1 MRHKL
6 SRLLTL
12 LSVVGVLVVSAIL
25 VFSLAASAELTDG
38 TGSTPDGQPEVSHRF
53 IVELQSA
60 PLAVQYKEMVGA
72 QSVDGKLDAGSTT
85 AQSYVAQLQAEQ
97 AAFMAQ
103 MQAALP
109 NAKVSTYIDENGI
122 SNQQTYQVVL
132 NAVVVDAGFG
142 ASTAELKVLSGLP
155 GVKAVYRDYKYY
167 PQLYTSTHLINAPMA
182 WDMLG
187 GQAMAG
193 KGIKVASMDGGL
205 HKDAPMFDGTGWS
218 YPAGYPA
225 NGLGLT
231 SNNNGKIIASRAYFR
246 WWDPPAPGDENPWPG
261 VNGTSHGT
269 HTGSTAAGNLV
280 TDATYAGTPLPPMSG
295 VAPGAWLMSY
305 RVFYA
310 SVTGDGSFHTAEGL
324 SALEDLVKDGAD
336 VVNNSWGGGPGGL
349 GAPFDAID
357 NALVNAANAGVFVSM
372 SNGNAGPNLGT
383 ADHPSPDYINVA
395 ASTTSGTYATG
406 RVYMT
411 APQPVSTTTEYAS
424 IFASFGG
431 AVPLA
436 QLLVKDYVA
445 AAVIS
450 PTNGLGCDAF
460 GANAF
465 NGKTALISR
474 GSCEFGVKALNA
486 QKAGA
491 SFVIIHNHVSGG
503 NSPMGMSGGA
513 VGDQV
518 TIPVISV
525 GYSAGLDLTAFSA
538 AHPTN
543 AELTINTTGYQSGS
557 TPDLIA
563 SFSSRGP
570 STRNSLKPE
579 IAAPGVNIMAQAYAV
594 GASGEARHL
603 GYGQASGTSMA
614 SPHVAGSAALLRQ
627 MYPTWSNAA
636 IKSALMSTSKYMDIY
651 NFNGSPAQP
660 TDMGAGRLDIG
671 AAMDPGVILNPP
683 AADFGLIYT
692 GTAKLGREIE
702 VTNVTTHAET
712 YNISTL
718 YTGGGFSP
726 TTSLPGVTVTPASL
740 TLNPGEKK
748 SFTVGF
754 DPALGMGMGINQGY
768 IVMQGTDHNAH
779 LPFFGRVVA
788 GMKAAD
794 VLLIDNDAS
803 ASLGFSNY
811 ASYYAK
817 TLDNLGLTYDYLNAD
832 ASAGAAASFVPDISV
847 LKAYTAVLIFT
858 GDNFYPD
865 GTFTVPTPLTFGD
878 MDRLNEYAQTG
889 GKLIVM
895 GQDASSVMG
904 SSIDEFSFCDSSN
917 ASFFYGFT
925 LGGDCLYDTVTYGS
939 LPSLPIEGH
948 MDAPPAFEWLY
959 LDLTDVDHAVGQTE
973 LSGLNETAPIT
984 NSVGLGTAD
993 FYYDNFTGVLDYFID
1008 IDVTGEM
1015 SITAAHIHSGTAGV
1029 NGGVIFPIFPFAE
1042 TQVVTDSISWS
1053 GSVTLTPEQNAQR
1066 EAGGMYINIHTVA
1079 YGGGELRGQVADAAI
1094 IGDGASNQYYIDELA
1109 SNYWGSDPSAAPY
1122 EIDQFWPLLRYPGS
1136 LPLDENTVAV
1146 AHRDQPTL
1154 ERPGISYLGR
1164 SIYASFGLEGV
1175 NNNQINRNARWHSDA
1190 DSREYLLGTF
1200 WEYLMDEPTVAI
1212 TATWNVTTSQILIGR
1227 IDFSSNI
1234 EWAYP
1239 WKGRIDWGD
1248 GSPYTD
1254 YFFTGVA
1261 SHHYVECGD
1270 YTIRAEVIDNYGNS
1284 AIASKTVNVTACE
1297 VPTTGT
1303 VTAGEGGQLRS
1314 DDGTFTV
1321 DFPAGAVAGDT
1332 TVSVAKQTEPS
1343 AAMGG
1348 LSFAGNAI
1356 TINAT
1361 DANGNPVTS
1370 FAQPFT
1376 LVVKYNDSDWQK
1388 AGISDEANLNVY
1400 FYKDGQWEPLF
1411 PCDGCSRD
1419 MEKNEFVLKLDHL
1432 TEFAVAGANFRVI
1445 LPNIRR

>member
-12 LSVVGVLVVSAIL
+12 LSVVGVLVTSAIL

-38 TGSTPDGQPEVSHRF
+38 NGSTPDGQPAVSHRF

-72 QSVDGKLDAGSTT
+72 QSVDGKLDASSTT

-97 AAFMAQ
+97 AAFVSQ

-132 NAVVVDAGFG
+132 NAVVVDAGFDAG
-142 ASTAELKVLSGLP
+142 TTELKALSSLP
-155 GVKAVYRDYKYY
+155 GVKAVYRDYKYHTD
-167 PQLYTSTHLINAPMA
+167 LYTSTHLINAPMA

-205 HKDAPMFDGTGWS
+205 HKDAAMFDGTGWS

-261 VNGTSHGT
+261 VNGTEHGT

-280 TDATYAGTPLPPMSG
+280 TDATYAGSPLPPMSG

-310 SVTGDGSFHTAEGL
+310 SVRGDGSFHTAEGI

-336 VVNNSWGGGPGGL
+336 VVNNSWGGGPGGI

-357 NALVNAANAGVFVSM
+357 NALVNAAKAGVFVSM

-383 ADHPSPDYINVA
+383 GDHPSPEYINVA

-406 RVYMT
+406 RVYMS
-411 APQPVSTTTEYAS
+411 APQPVSTTTEYALIS
-424 IFASFGG
+424 ASFGG
-431 AVPLA
+431 NVPLA

-450 PTNGLGCDAF
+450 PTNGIGCDPF

-486 QKAGA
+486 QNAGA
-491 SFVIIHNHVSGG
+491 SFVIIHNNSDGG

-513 VGDQV
+513 VGAQV
-518 TIPVISV
+518 TIPVIAI

-538 AHPTN
+538 AHPTD
-543 AELTINTTGYQSGS
+543 AELTINTTGYQSGN
-557 TPDLIA
+557 TPDMIA

-570 STRNSLKPE
+570 STRNSLKPD
-579 IAAPGVNIMAQAYAV
+579 IAAPGVNIMAQGYAV
-594 GASGEARHL
+594 GAEGEARHL
-603 GYGQASGTSMA
+603 GFGQASGTSMA

-627 MYPTWSNAA
+627 MYPSWSNDA

-651 NFNGSPAQP
+651 NFDGSPAQP

-671 AAMDPGVILNPP
+671 AAMYPGVILDPP

-692 GTAKLGREIE
+692 GTAKLGREIM
-702 VTNVTTHAET
+702 VTNVTTHTET

-718 YTGGGFSP
+718 YTGNGFAP
-726 TTSLPGVTVTPASL
+726 TQTTTLAGVTVSPASL
-740 TLNPGEKK
+740 TLNPGETK

-779 LPFFGRVVA
+779 LPMFARVVA
-788 GMKAAD
+788 GMKSAD

-803 ASLGFSNY
+803 ASLGMPNY
-811 ASYYAK
+811 ASYYAS
-817 TLDNLGLTYDYLNAD
+817 TLDNLGLTWDYLNAD
-832 ASAGAAASFVPDISV
+832 ATAGAASSFVPDISV

-858 GDNFYPD
+858 GDNFYAD
-865 GTFTVPTPLTFGD
+865 GSFTVPTPLTSGD
-878 MDRLNEYAQTG
+878 MERLNEYAQTG

-904 SSIDEFSFCDSSN
+904 DACDGEGG
-917 ASFFYGFT
+917 SFFSGFT
-925 LGGDCLYDTVTYGS
+925 LGANCLWDSVSYFE

-959 LDLTDVDHAVGQTE
+959 LDLTDVDHAVGQAE
-973 LSGLNETAPIT
+973 LSGLNETPPIT
-984 NSVGLGTAD
+984 DSVASGTVD
-993 FYYDNFTGVLDYFID
+993 VFYDNFTGMLDYSIE
-1008 IDVTGEM
+1008 INVTAPLTLTN
-1015 SITAAHIHSGTAGV
+1015 SHIHSGTTGIS
-1029 NGGVIFPIFPFAE
+1029 GGVIYPTWPF
-1042 TQVVTDSISWS
+1042 TQPQVVTDTISWG

-1066 EAGGMYINIHTVA
+1066 EADGMYFNVHSSA
-1079 YGGGELRGQVADAAI
+1079 HPGGEVRGQVPSTAVA
-1094 IGDGASNQYYIDELA
+1094 GDGASNQYYIDELA
-1109 SNYWGSDPSAAPY
+1109 SNAWGFDPSAAPY

-1136 LPLDENTVAV
+1136 IPLDENTVAV

-1154 ERPGISYLGR
+1154 ERPGVAYLGR
-1164 SIYASFGLEGV
+1164 SIYTSFGLEGV
-1175 NNNQINRNARWHSDA
+1175 NNGKFA
-1190 DSREYLLGTF
+1190 DSREYLLSTF
-1200 WEYLMDEPTVAI
+1200 WEYLLDEPTATI
-1212 TATWNVTTSQILIGR
+1212 TGTWNVTTSQILIGQ

-1234 EWAYP
+1234 EYARP
-1239 WKGRIDWGD
+1239 WQGRIDWGD

-1284 AIASKTVNVTACE
+1284 AIASKTVTVTACE

-1332 TVSVAKQTEPS
+1332 TISVAKQTEPS

-1361 DANGNPVTS
+1361 DADGNPVTS

-1376 LVVKYNDSDWQK
+1376 LVVKYADSDWQK
-1388 AGISDEANLNVY
+1388 AGITDEANLNVY
-1400 FYKDGQWEPLF
+1400 FYKDGAWVPLF
-1411 PCDGCSRD
+1411 PCNGCTHD
-1419 MEKNEFVLKLDHL
+1419 MDKNEFVLKLDHL
-1432 TEFAVAGANFRVI
+1432 TEFAVAGVKFRVI

>member
-1 MRHKL
+1 LRHKL

-12 LSVVGVLVVSAIL
+12 LSVVGVLVTSAIL

-38 TGSTPDGQPEVSHRF
+38 NGSTPDGQPEVSHRF

-72 QSVDGKLDAGSTT
+72 QSVDGKLDASSTT

-97 AAFMAQ
+97 AAFVAQ

-132 NAVVVDAGFG
+132 NAVVVDAGFDAG
-142 ASTAELKVLSGLP
+142 TLELKTLSALP
-155 GVKAVYRDYKYY
+155 GVKAVYRDYKYNTD
-167 PQLYTSTHLINAPMA
+167 LYTSTHLINAPMA

-246 WWDPPAPGDENPWPG
+246 WWDPPAAGDENPWPG
-261 VNGTSHGT
+261 DNGTSHGT
-269 HTGSTAAGNLV
+269 HTGSTAAGNPV
-280 TDATYAGTPLPPMSG
+280 TDATYAGTALPPMSG

-310 SVTGDGSFHTAEGL
+310 SVAGDGSFHTAEGV

-357 NALVNAANAGVFVSM
+357 NALVNAAKAGVFVSM

-383 ADHPSPDYINVA
+383 GDHPSPEYINVA
-395 ASTTSGTYATG
+395 ASSTSGTYATG
-406 RVYMT
+406 RVSMT

-431 AVPLA
+431 DVPLA

-450 PTNGLGCDAF
+450 PTNGVGCGPF

-474 GSCEFGVKALNA
+474 GGCEFGLKALNA
-486 QKAGA
+486 QNAGA
-491 SFVIIHNHVSGG
+491 SFVIIHNSAAGG
-503 NSPMGMSGGA
+503 DSPMGMSGGA
-513 VGDQV
+513 VGELV

-525 GYSAGLDLTAFSA
+525 GHSAGLELTAFSA
-538 AHPTN
+538 AHPTD
-543 AELTINTTGYQSGS
+543 AQVTINTTGYQSGN
-557 TPDLIA
+557 TPDLVA

-570 STRNSLKPE
+570 STRNSLKPD
-579 IAAPGVNIMAQAYAV
+579 IAAPGVNIMAQGYAV
-594 GASGEARHL
+594 GAKDEARHL
-603 GYGQASGTSMA
+603 GYGQVSGTSMA

-627 MYPTWSNAA
+627 MYPSWSNDA

-651 NFNGSPAQP
+651 NFDGSPAQP

-671 AAMDPGVILNPP
+671 AAMYPGVILDPP

-692 GTAKLGREIE
+692 GTAKLGREIM
-702 VTNVTTHAET
+702 VTNVTTHTET

-718 YTGGGFSP
+718 YTGNGFAP
-726 TTSLPGVTVTPASL
+726 TQTTTLAGVTVSPASL
-740 TLNPGEKK
+740 TLNPGETK
-748 SFTVGF
+748 SFMVGF
-754 DPALGMGMGINQGY
+754 DPALGMGMDINQGF

-779 LPFFGRVVA
+779 LPFFARVA
-788 GMKAAD
+788 PALGGAD
-794 VLLIDNDAS
+794 VLLLDVD
-803 ASLGFSNY
+803 FSPFIGLPDYANY
-811 ASYYAK
+811 YKA
-817 TLDNLGLTYDYLNAD
+817 TLDNLGISYDYAD
-832 ASAGAAASFVPDISV
+832 WLQSDILAYSDLASY
-847 LKAYTAVLIFT
+847 KAVVIFT
-858 GDNFYPD
+858 GDNF
-865 GTFTVPTPLTFGD
+865 VPWTYFGD
-878 MDRLNEYAQTG
+878 FGDQELLNEYAQAG

-895 GQDASSVMG
+895 GQDASAVMG
-904 SSIDEFSFCDSSN
+904 DGCDGQGG
-917 ASFFYGFT
+917 SFFSGFT
-925 LGGDCLYDTVTYGS
+925 LGANCLWDSVSYFD

-959 LDLTDVDHAVGQTE
+959 LDLTDVNHAVGQTE
-973 LSGLNETAPIT
+973 LSGLNETTPIT
-984 NSVGLGTAD
+984 DSVGTGTVD
-993 FYYDNFTGVLDYFID
+993 FYYDNFTGLLDYYVD
-1008 IDVTGEM
+1008 IEVTGEM

-1029 NGGVIFPIFPFAE
+1029 NGGVIFPIFPFTE

-1066 EAGGMYINIHTVA
+1066 EAEGMYVNVHTVA

-1094 IGDGASNQYYIDELA
+1094 IGDGAANQYYIDELA
-1109 SNYWGSDPSAAPY
+1109 SNAWGWDPSAAPY
-1122 EIDQFWPLLRYPGS
+1122 EINQFWPLLRYPGS
-1136 LPLDENTVAV
+1136 IPLDENTVAV

-1175 NNNQINRNARWHSDA
+1175 NNPNNSNARWHEDA
-1190 DSREYLLGTF
+1190 NSREYLLETF
-1200 WEYLMDEPTVAI
+1200 WNYLMDEPTATI
-1212 TATWNVTTSQILIGR
+1212 SETWNITTSQILIGE
-1227 IDFSSNI
+1227 IGFSSNI
-1234 EWAYP
+1234 TDARP
-1239 WKGRIDWGD
+1239 WQGRVDWGD
-1248 GSPYTD
+1248 GSPYTP
-1254 YFFTGVA
+1254 YIYGNQA

-1284 AIASKTVNVTACE
+1284 TLASKTVTVTACE

-1332 TVSVAKQTEPS
+1332 TISVAKQTEPS

-1361 DANGNPVTS
+1361 DADGNPVTS

-1376 LVVKYNDSDWQK
+1376 LVVKYADSDWQK
-1388 AGISDEANLNVY
+1388 AGITDEANLNVY
-1400 FYKDGQWEPLF
+1400 FYKDGAWVPLF
-1411 PCDGCSRD
+1411 PCNGCTHD
-1419 MEKNEFVLKLDHL
+1419 MDKNEFVLKLDHL
-1432 TEFAVAGANFRVI
+1432 TEFAVAGVKFRVI